1 MTSFKTFSKISL
13 LAIFVWMGSFSTTF
27 AQRIATVDINAV
39 LESIPEYKQAQDN
52 LDKISAT
59 WRQEIAT
66 EMDRVKGLY
75 NKFQAERVLLSDAQC
90 KQREEEIMAKE
101 KDVREAQKQ
110 KFGPEGL
117 LFKKRDELVRPVQD
131 KVYAAIER
139 YANQKGFDAV
149 LDKSATGSIIFA
161 SPRIDKTSEIIA
173 EIKK

>member
-13 LAIFVWMGSFSTTF
+13 LAMFVWMGSLSTAL

-75 NKFQAERVLLSDAQC
+75 NKYQAEQVLLSEAQR
-90 KQREEEIMAKE
+90 KQREEEIVAKE

-110 KFGPEGL
+110 KFGPEGM
-117 LFKKRDELVRPVQD
+117 LFKKREELVRPIQD

-139 YANQKGFDAV
+139 YANQKGFDAI
-149 LDKSATGSIIFA
+149 LDKSATGSIVFA